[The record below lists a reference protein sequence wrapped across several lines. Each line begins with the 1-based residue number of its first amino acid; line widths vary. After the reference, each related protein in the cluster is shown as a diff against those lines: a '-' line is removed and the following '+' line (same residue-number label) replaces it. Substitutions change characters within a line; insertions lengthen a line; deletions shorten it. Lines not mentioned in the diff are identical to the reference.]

1 MLEEASAS
9 DDLRATAEAG
19 CRLEA
24 SNLSMD
30 FPAAGAKGKVVS
42 AVSQV
47 RFHVE
52 GGELVVLAGRNG
64 SGKTVLCR
72 LLAGLLAPTGGDIL
86 FGGIPL
92 SELPGSPARHVGYAF
107 QEARL
112 QAIGERVLDDCM
124 FGPMNVGMGRR
135 EAEARAMDAL
145 RRCGLEDRHEAFVH
159 ALSGGEL
166 RRLSIA
172 GILALDPGFIIL
184 DEPFANLDLDGIRA
198 TLRVLLALRDGGKG
212 IVVATHEIEKI
223 LAFADRLVI
232 LDQGVVKEEGFPADV
247 LVRNLE
253 SYGIRNPL
261 RGGARLSELSW
272 LD

>member
-1 MLEEASAS
+1 MRKDPSVIDGKPFVLEGTSMLEAR
-9 DDLRATAEAG
+9 D
-19 CRLEA
+19 
-24 SNLSMD
+24 LSMS
-30 FPAAGAKGKVVS
+30 FPPAGAEGKAVA
-42 AVSQV
+42 AVSHIGF
-47 RFHVE
+47 RVE

-72 LLAGLLAPTGGDIL
+72 LLAGLLSPTGGEIRY
-86 FGGIPL
+86 GGIPL
-92 SELPGSPARHVGYAF
+92 ESLPGSPARHVGYAF

-135 EAEARAMDAL
+135 EAEERAMDAL
-145 RRCGLEDRHEAFVH
+145 RRCGLEEKRGTFVH

-172 GILALDPGFIIL
+172 GILALDPGVVVL

-212 IVVATHEIEKI
+212 IVVATHEIEKV

-232 LDQGVVKEEGFPADV
+232 LDQGVVREEGLPAEV
-247 LVRNLE
+247 LGRNLE
-253 SYGIRNPL
+253 GYGIRNPL
-261 RGGARLSELSW
+261 RGGARLAELSW